1 MHRKQNIITQK
12 PRWKRELASA
22 YRQPNALLADLQ
34 LSPKAFA
41 LSTAKTF
48 PFLVP
53 KSYAALMNAGDPA
66 DPLLLQILPRAE
78 EAVCAPGDRKD
89 PVGDLAARRAPGLL
103 QKYAGRALLLL
114 TGACALHCR
123 YCFRRHFPYGE
134 ETLIHDLQD
143 QAIQQIAADPGL
155 SEIILSGGDPLLY
168 EDQALSALLERL
180 GQIPHVR
187 RIRIHSRLPIALPAR
202 ITEAFADQLA
212 EAPLPVVLVIHANH
226 PQEIGEAAREA
237 IERLVR
243 RGIPVFNQS
252 VLLRQVNDRVEVLA
266 ALSERLFENRVIPY
280 YLHLLDPV
288 QGAAHFQV
296 PEHRAKA
303 LMKGLLSRL
312 PGYLVPRM
320 VREQPGLRYKQPIC

>member
-22 YRQPNALLADLQ
+22 YRQPAALLEDLQ
-34 LSPKAFA
+34 LSPESFSLSAAKAF
-41 LSTAKTF
+41 S
-48 PFLVP
+48 FLVP
-53 KSYAALMNAGDPA
+53 KSYAALMKPGDPA
-66 DPLLLQILPRAE
+66 DPLLLQVLPRAE
-78 EAVCAPGDRKD
+78 ETMRAPGYLKD

-103 QKYAGRALLLL
+103 QKYEGRALLLL

-134 ETLIHDLQD
+134 AAFIHDPHD
-143 QAIQQIAADPGL
+143 QAMRQIAADRGL

-168 EDQALSALLERL
+168 EDQALSALLEQL

-187 RIRIHSRLPIALPAR
+187 RVRIHSRLPIVLPAR

-226 PQEIGEAAREA
+226 PQEIGEAAQEA
-237 IERLVR
+237 IGRLGG

-252 VLLRQVNDRVEVLA
+252 VLLRKVNDRVKVLA

-296 PEHRAKA
+296 PETRAKA
-303 LMKGLLSRL
+303 LMEGLRTCL

-320 VREQPGLRYKQPIC
+320 VREQSGLPYKQPIA